1 MLFILYNEDRSDG
14 LAIRE
19 STRDAH
25 LAYLEQHQDKVVLG
39 GGLLSED
46 GKTRLGS
53 VFIINVPDR
62 KAAEAFSA
70 AEPFRKAGLFKVTK
84 ITRMR
89 RGQWHPEAAPKSAEG
104 N

>member
-1 MLFILYNEDRSDG
+1 VLYILYNEDRPDAQ
-14 LAIRE
+14 AIRE
-19 STRDAH
+19 ATREAH
-25 LAYLEQHQDKVVLG
+25 LAYLDRHKDKVVLG

-46 GKTRLGS
+46 GATRLGS
-53 VFIINVPDR
+53 VFIINVPSR

-70 AEPFRKAGLFKVTK
+70 EEPFRKAGLFKTTK

-89 RGQWHPEAAPKSAEG
+89 RGQWHPEVAPKTAEG